1 MLSTGMDITYHRI
14 ALTQATYTSY
24 GIFDVGSLGY
34 PLFQFQMCQ
43 LLAMCSSLGAVPF
56 ECFARLDDKYDIP
69 TSRRIAMQFA
79 QNTETQLDP
88 TIHIDKNIINGDI
101 NRFAHALMAFGHTIT
116 VLFDLKKE
124 IAQTLKDY
132 FVRVI
137 TFITPRLKA
146 PQSQKSIEMLNYM
159 GIYIQQEMQF
169 IYGRIFAARTVVP
182 VDSIISEVTAL
193 PDISSNSQLSVDI
206 MSISVKQDSLTSV
219 PLLSTQQ
226 QDPSTIPNLKKRK
239 NKKPKLPTSSTNP
252 PSPNTIPTPTLTTG
266 GICGWYLSDKGC
278 SRTAGT
284 CTREHRRPTLAEAQ
298 GVTAFFAFRK
308 TLKQVIF

>member
-1 MLSTGMDITYHRI
+1 
-14 ALTQATYTSY
+14 
-24 GIFDVGSLGY
+24 
-34 PLFQFQMCQ
+34 MCQ

-88 TIHIDKNIINGDI
+88 TMHVDKNIINGDI
-101 NRFAHALMAFGHTIT
+101 NRFTHALMAFGHTIT

-124 IAQTLKDY
+124 IVQTLKDY
-132 FVRVI
+132 FMRVI
-137 TFITPRLKA
+137 SFITPRLKA

-182 VDSIISEVTAL
+182 INSIITEITDL
-193 PDISSNSQLSVDI
+193 PDISANSQLSVDI
-206 MSISVKQDSLTSV
+206 MSISVRQDSPTSI
-219 PLLSTQQ
+219 LLATQSQ
-226 QDPSTIPNLKKRK
+226 GDPSIPTNPKKPK
-239 NKKPKLPTSSTNP
+239 NKKPKLPAPSPNP
-252 PSPNTIPTPTLTTG
+252 PSPSTIPTPALKTS

-278 SRTAGT
+278 SKTAGS

-298 GVTAFFAFRK
+298 VVTSFFNFRK
-308 TLKQVIF
+308 NLKQVTF